1 MVFCLE
7 TPVAANNRFNIVA
20 KLFGFRW
27 TETMIQDFG
36 GLLRKPVQF
45 VPTYNEDTQ
54 ITERFAK
61 LVV

>member
-1 MVFCLE
+1 M
-7 TPVAANNRFNIVA
+7 AANNRFNSVA
-20 KLFGFRW
+20 KLFGSRW
-27 TETMIQDFG
+27 TETMIQDFE